1 MELGFMLLVVAIVC
15 AIATVRE
22 LKKQNLFASGFAGL
36 STLVFGFFAVG
47 TLYWEIIRPLFTDA

>member
-1 MELGFMLLVVAIVC
+1 MELGFIFLAITIVC

-22 LKKQNLFASGFAGL
+22 LKRQNFFASGFAGIA
-36 STLVFGFFAVG
+36 TLVLGFFAIG